1 MSRYLLE
8 TTTWSRLRVDD
19 PKVQVRLVSA
29 QVNDDVFTCFI
40 VKGEI
45 RYGVERLPIG
55 KRQQEIE
62 QKANRLFSLLP
73 CKPIPEE
80 AGDYYG
86 QLKHQ
91 AEQLGTPLGENDLWI
106 AATALALDAILVTSD
121 SDFQRVQGLFGLRL
135 QDWAN

>member
-1 MSRYLLE
+1 MKYLLE
-8 TTTWSRLRVDD
+8 TTTCSRLMVND
-19 PKVQVRLVSA
+19 PKVDARLTSA

-55 KRQQEIE
+55 KRRTEIE

-73 CKPIPEE
+73 CEPIPEE

-86 QLKHQ
+86 QLKYQ
-91 AEQLGTPLGENDLWI
+91 AEQQGTPLGENDLWI
-106 AATALALDAILVTSD
+106 AATALALDAVLVTSD
-121 SDFQRVQGLFGLRL
+121 SDFQRIVGLGLQL
-135 QDWAN
+135 ENWTK